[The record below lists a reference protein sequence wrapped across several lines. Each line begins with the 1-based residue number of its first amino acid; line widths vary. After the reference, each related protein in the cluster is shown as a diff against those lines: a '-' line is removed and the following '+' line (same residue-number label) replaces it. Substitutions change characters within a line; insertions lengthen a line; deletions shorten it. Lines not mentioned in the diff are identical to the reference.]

1 MFKNMILF
9 QKKFVLLV
17 VAALAVLPWTGC
29 KVGPKYAR
37 PAITNE
43 KSFRFSN
50 SFDTLSMAD
59 LAWVSLFKDT
69 TLHRLVNTALKNNYD
84 MQMAYARVEQA
95 RANFKMARG
104 DQWPMIGASAYGGW
118 NRAAL
123 PNGAGNTE
131 YSAIEAVGTISWEI
145 DLWGKLRHAK
155 EAARAGLFAEEAYQQ
170 SVRITLI
177 HEVVNSYFNLLEYDN
192 ELTITRENIGIR
204 EKSLEL
210 VKAKLIAGTASGLVV
225 AQAEAELA
233 LAKAQV
239 PRLEMLTGIE
249 ENYLSTLLGE
259 SPHGIRRGGAMLDQ
273 LTTPSVSTPGIPS
286 HLIIRRPDIIM
297 AEQSLIAANANIGVA
312 RAMMLPSLSIS
323 GSAGA
328 AFNPTSFVY
337 NAMGNLVAPIFN
349 GGKLRSNVK
358 MSEAR
363 KEEMLANYG
372 KTIIHSLKE
381 VSDALLQVQK
391 LKDIVDREKETEKA
405 ARTAFELSDQ
415 LYNAGYASYLDV
427 INAQAL
433 LFQSQVS
440 LSQAQSDELT
450 AMVTLYSALGGGWK

>member
-1 MFKNMILF
+1 
-9 QKKFVLLV
+9 
-17 VAALAVLPWTGC
+17 
-29 KVGPKYAR
+29 
-37 PAITNE
+37 
-43 KSFRFSN
+43 
-50 SFDTLSMAD
+50 
-59 LAWVSLFKDT
+59 
-69 TLHRLVNTALKNNYD
+69 
-84 MQMAYARVEQA
+84 
-95 RANFKMARG
+95 
-104 DQWPMIGASAYGGW
+104 
-118 NRAAL
+118 
-123 PNGAGNTE
+123 
-131 YSAIEAVGTISWEI
+131 
-145 DLWGKLRHAK
+145 
-155 EAARAGLFAEEAYQQ
+155 
-170 SVRITLI
+170 
-177 HEVVNSYFNLLEYDN
+177 
-192 ELTITRENIGIR
+192 
-204 EKSLEL
+204 
-210 VKAKLIAGTASGLVV
+210 LVV